1 MAGAAGGL
9 AQNVAKT
16 STEVIVKSA
25 KGDKIDLKQ
34 TAKEFAINTAKDVTI
49 GAAVGAVC
57 KITGGIPG
65 VNTGRG
71 SMSAVAKATMKK
83 LGNGTI
89 SNVSVK
95 TSAKIAISRCVEGA
109 LVSGT
114 ALGNLINVPASEVT
128 DRFLEQPK
136 QKSNQNTYSNV
147 YMSAYE

>member
-1 MAGAAGGL
+1 M
-9 AQNVAKT
+9 
-16 STEVIVKSA
+16 IVKSA

-57 KITGGIPG
+57 KIKGGIPG

-95 TSAKIAISRCVEGA
+95 TSAKISISRCGEGA

-128 DRFLEQPK
+128 DRVLEQPK